1 MADGNGSS
9 VVDRHIRVA
18 VVMTDDQR
26 VRRVCSALAGP
37 EIDVVRAG
45 GIDDVRHDFS
55 GGTVDLVV
63 TDQLSPE
70 GAIGD
75 GVLGVIGLPMPPVVV
90 VAPNRV
96 VGVESLEAGA
106 ADYVVEP
113 FAARE
118 LRARALIRASVA
130 SASASDFGEL
140 RVDHASRRVSV
151 RGADVELTPRE
162 YDLLAFLA
170 ARPGR
175 VFTRQ
180 ELLEAVWAASTGWQ
194 SPSTVTEHVYRL
206 RRKIEENLRRPRWI
220 VTVRGAG
227 YRFDP

>member
-1 MADGNGSS
+1 MADGNALP
-9 VVDRHIRVA
+9 VVGQHIRVA
-18 VVMTDDQR
+18 VVMTDDSR
-26 VRRVCSALAGP
+26 VRRVRSALTGH
-37 EIDVVRAG
+37 EIEVVQAVSL
-45 GIDDVRHDFS
+45 DDLPDELS
-55 GGTVDLVV
+55 GESVDLVI
-63 TDQLSPE
+63 TDHVSPE
-70 GAIGD
+70 GVIGEAVV
-75 GVLGVIGLPMPPVVV
+75 GLLGLPMPPVVV